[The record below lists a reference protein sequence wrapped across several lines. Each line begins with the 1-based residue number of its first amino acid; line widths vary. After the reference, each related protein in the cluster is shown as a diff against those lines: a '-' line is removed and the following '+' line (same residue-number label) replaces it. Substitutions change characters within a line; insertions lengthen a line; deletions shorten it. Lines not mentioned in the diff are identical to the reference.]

1 MSPANASV
9 VAPRVMIVDDHP
21 IVREGT
27 ALFLNT
33 QGEFH
38 LCCEAGSAEE
48 ALRVLEECKP
58 QMVIVDLGLN
68 KDSGLELIRAL
79 ARKNPALRL
88 LAMSLYDETVFAER
102 ALRAGAHGYLMKQ
115 EATARILTALRKVH
129 SGGVYLSEAMHNR
142 LAQTLLSVPA
152 GQATVDPVSRLSER
166 EFEVLHLIGLGYGTR
181 QISEKLNRS
190 VKTIEAHRASLK
202 DKLSL
207 KTGNDLVRFAI
218 QWIDRPQRSDGPSGA
233 APRDGAAS

>member
-1 MSPANASV
+1 
-9 VAPRVMIVDDHP
+9 MIVDDHP
-21 IVREGT
+21 IVREGI

-38 LCCEAGSAEE
+38 LCGEAGSADE
-48 ALRVLEECKP
+48 ALQVLQTCKP
-58 QMVIVDLGLN
+58 DAVIVDLALN

-79 ARKNPALRL
+79 ARRQPELRL

-115 EATARILTALRKVH
+115 EATASILAALRKVLA
-129 SGGVYLSEAMHNR
+129 GGVYLSEAMHNR
-142 LAQTLLSVPA
+142 LAQTLLNVPS
-152 GQATVDPVSRLSER
+152 GQGSIDPVSRLSER

-202 DKLSL
+202 EKLGLSSG
-207 KTGNDLVRFAI
+207 TDLVRFAI
-218 QWIDRPQRSDGPSGA
+218 QWADKPAHSDGTVA
-233 APRDGAAS
+233 Q